1 MRSIRDLPISGRRL
15 FLRVD
20 FNVPLDGGR
29 VSDDTRIVETVPTI
43 RLAIEAGAR
52 TICASHLGKAK
63 GQRKPA
69 LSLAPVAVRF
79 AETHRLLEGDGAV
92 RVERQH
98 REDGALFRASELEH
112 PAPVEHLERSENADI
127 HGRLPEPTLAP
138 LLRFS
143 QAFTGRLPALCLVV
157 DIDREAEMFGKYH
170 IVKLVGSVAAA
181 LAIAV
186 VGARTAKAQTFITD
200 TLGGNGHPQPAVV
213 QGYRLITDTLGG
225 NGRAYNPRA
234 YVPGGSSQQL
244 SQAIQSVGKSPVP
257 SPAPV
262 QTVTDSSF
270 SWSHA
275 WIGGF
280 GAAGLLLL
288 AGAAVMRTRQ
298 RRPAMA

>member
-1 MRSIRDLPISGRRL
+1 M
-15 FLRVD
+15 
-20 FNVPLDGGR
+20 
-29 VSDDTRIVETVPTI
+29 
-43 RLAIEAGAR
+43 
-52 TICASHLGKAK
+52 
-63 GQRKPA
+63 
-69 LSLAPVAVRF
+69 
-79 AETHRLLEGDGAV
+79 
-92 RVERQH
+92 
-98 REDGALFRASELEH
+98 
-112 PAPVEHLERSENADI
+112 
-127 HGRLPEPTLAP
+127 
-138 LLRFS
+138 
-143 QAFTGRLPALCLVV
+143 PALCLVV

>member
-1 MRSIRDLPISGRRL
+1 
-15 FLRVD
+15 
-20 FNVPLDGGR
+20 
-29 VSDDTRIVETVPTI
+29 
-43 RLAIEAGAR
+43 
-52 TICASHLGKAK
+52 
-63 GQRKPA
+63 
-69 LSLAPVAVRF
+69 
-79 AETHRLLEGDGAV
+79 
-92 RVERQH
+92 
-98 REDGALFRASELEH
+98 
-112 PAPVEHLERSENADI
+112 
-127 HGRLPEPTLAP
+127 
-138 LLRFS
+138 
-143 QAFTGRLPALCLVV
+143 
-157 DIDREAEMFGKYH
+157 MFGKYH

-186 VGARTAKAQTFITD
+186 VGARTAKAQTF
-200 TLGGNGHPQPAVV
+200 
-213 QGYRLITDTLGG
+213 ITDTLGG

-270 SWSHA
+270 SWNHA

-298 RRPAMA
+298 RRPAMV